1 MNHSV
6 QNAEKTRKNAEI
18 SGKKREKTR
27 KKATRRLRKGTI
39 RDIANPG
46 SNLQGPDIRKSRF
59 LLIEKEG
66 IPMYQ
71 DEKHP
76 MMTI

>member
-6 QNAEKTRKNAEI
+6 QAA
-18 SGKKREKTR
+18 KKR
-27 KKATRRLRKGTI
+27 KKMRKGTV
-39 RDIANPG
+39 RDKEDPG

>member
-6 QNAEKTRKNAEI
+6 QNAEKTRKHAEENAKRR
-18 SGKKREKTR
+18 GKKQSG
-27 KKATRRLRKGTI
+27 RLRKGTI

>member
-6 QNAEKTRKNAEI
+6 QNAEKTRKNVEKNAKKR
-18 SGKKREKTR
+18 GKKQSG
-27 KKATRRLRKGTI
+27 RLRKGTV

-46 SNLQGPDIRKSRF
+46 SNLQGPDIRKNRF

>member
-1 MNHSV
+1 M
-6 QNAEKTRKNAEI
+6 
-18 SGKKREKTR
+18 
-27 KKATRRLRKGTI
+27 RKGTV

>member
-1 MNHSV
+1 M
-6 QNAEKTRKNAEI
+6 
-18 SGKKREKTR
+18 R
-27 KKATRRLRKGTI
+27 KKQSGRLRKGTV
-39 RDIANPG
+39 RDKEDPG
-46 SNLQGPDIRKSRF
+46 SNLHDPDIRKSRF

>member
-1 MNHSV
+1 M
-6 QNAEKTRKNAEI
+6 RKSA
-18 SGKKREKTR
+18 KRREKTR
-27 KKATRRLRKGTI
+27 KKQSGRLRKGTV

>member
-6 QNAEKTRKNAEI
+6 QNAEKTRKNAEKNAKRR
-18 SGKKREKTR
+18 GKKQSG
-27 KKATRRLRKGTI
+27 RLRKGTV
-39 RDIANPG
+39 RDKEDPG

>member
-6 QNAEKTRKNAEI
+6 QNAEKTRKNAE
-18 SGKKREKTR
+18 KTR
-27 KKATRRLRKGTI
+27 KDATRRLRKGTV

>member
-6 QNAEKTRKNAEI
+6 QNAEKTRKNAERRGKNVKKR
-18 SGKKREKTR
+18 GKKQSG
-27 KKATRRLRKGTI
+27 RLRKGTV

>member
-6 QNAEKTRKNAEI
+6 QNAEKTQ
-18 SGKKREKTR
+18 KTR
-27 KKATRRLRKGTI
+27 KGTV
-39 RDIANPG
+39 RDKEDPG
-46 SNLQGPDIRKSRF
+46 SNLHDPDIRKSRF

>member
-6 QNAEKTRKNAEI
+6 QNAEKTRKNAE
-18 SGKKREKTR
+18 KNAKRREK
-27 KKATRRLRKGTI
+27 KQSGRLRKGTV

>member
-1 MNHSV
+1 MRKKTRKKRG
-6 QNAEKTRKNAEI
+6 KTRKNA
-18 SGKKREKTR
+18 KR
-27 KKATRRLRKGTI
+27 KAAEGTV
-39 RDIANPG
+39 RDKEDPG